1 MNKGYWSIKE
11 IIDELLK
18 IQDVAEILKVSEGTI
33 RRMLDRGELKG
44 IRVGRL
50 WRIPQTEVD
59 RLFQVKHGNEKV
71 NIG

>member
-33 RRMLDRGELKG
+33 RRMLDCGELKG
-44 IRVGRL
+44 IRVGDYGAYL
-50 WRIPQTEVD
+50 KLKW
-59 RLFQVKHGNEKV
+59 
-71 NIG
+71 IGCLK